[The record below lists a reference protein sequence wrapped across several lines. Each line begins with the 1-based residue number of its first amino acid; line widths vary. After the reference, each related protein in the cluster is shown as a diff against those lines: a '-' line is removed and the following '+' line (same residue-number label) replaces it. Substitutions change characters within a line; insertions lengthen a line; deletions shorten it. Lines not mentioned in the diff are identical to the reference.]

1 MYTFLV
7 CLIIRRPPRSTRTDT
22 LSPYTTLFRSAAA
35 GAATAEQPFEDIAE
49 IRALAAE
56 TARLPARVAADTAAA
71 IAEGHGRIAVG
82 VDLAAVELHAVF
94 LVGEKVIGLG
104 DVGDFLRRLR
114 ILLVPVGMQL
124 GRRSVVKE
132 KRGDELLV

>member
-56 TARLPARVAADTAAA
+56 TARLPARVAAETAAA

-82 VDLAAVELHAVF
+82 VDLAAVELHAF
-94 LVGEKVIGLG
+94 FIVGEKVIGKSEERG
-104 DVGDFLRRLR
+104 VGKEC
-114 ILLVPVGMQL
+114 VSTC
-124 GRRSVVKE
+124 RSRWSPYQYK
-132 KRGDELLV
+132 KNTHK